1 MKLLRVFLLL
11 SAMMV
16 FVACSNE
23 SDDYSYTGALPIP
36 QNLAYELIKQQLG
49 DKQLNG
55 IDIYVSIDML
65 SAKTKV
71 VIMGSEDIISPDC
84 DSWLFFVDEMPLIA
98 NCGHPC
104 KYIFVDETGNV
115 FVYERTMF
123 PTEPSMEK
131 MNLLN
136 RADVWDGYDEK

>member
-71 VIMGSEDIISPDC
+71 G
-84 DSWLFFVDEMPLIA
+84 
-98 NCGHPC
+98 
-104 KYIFVDETGNV
+104 
-115 FVYERTMF
+115 
-123 PTEPSMEK
+123 
-131 MNLLN
+131 
-136 RADVWDGYDEK
+136 

>member
-23 SDDYSYTGALPIP
+23 SEDYSYTGALPIP

-49 DKQLNG
+49 DKQLKEV
-55 IDIYVSIDML
+55 DIYVSIDML

-71 VIMGSEDIISPDC
+71 VSMGSEDIISPDC
-84 DSWLFFVDEMPLIA
+84 DSWMR
-98 NCGHPC
+98 C
-104 KYIFVDETGNV
+104 
-115 FVYERTMF
+115 R
-123 PTEPSMEK
+123 
-131 MNLLN
+131 
-136 RADVWDGYDEK
+136 

>member
-49 DKQLNG
+49 DKQLN
-55 IDIYVSIDML
+55 
-65 SAKTKV
+65 
-71 VIMGSEDIISPDC
+71 
-84 DSWLFFVDEMPLIA
+84 
-98 NCGHPC
+98 
-104 KYIFVDETGNV
+104 
-115 FVYERTMF
+115 
-123 PTEPSMEK
+123 
-131 MNLLN
+131 
-136 RADVWDGYDEK
+136 

>member
-49 DKQLNG
+49 DLSSTYKCNFLGADNKQ
-55 IDIYVSIDML
+55 
-65 SAKTKV
+65 
-71 VIMGSEDIISPDC
+71 
-84 DSWLFFVDEMPLIA
+84 
-98 NCGHPC
+98 
-104 KYIFVDETGNV
+104 
-115 FVYERTMF
+115 
-123 PTEPSMEK
+123 
-131 MNLLN
+131 
-136 RADVWDGYDEK
+136 

>member
-23 SDDYSYTGALPIP
+23 SEDYSYTGALPIP

-49 DKQLNG
+49 DKQLKEV
-55 IDIYVSIDML
+55 DIYVSIDML

-71 VIMGSEDIISPDC
+71 VSMGSEDIISPDC

-98 NCGHPC
+98 NWDILVS
-104 KYIFVDETGNV
+104 IFLWIKLAMCLLMRELC
-115 FVYERTMF
+115 FQR
-123 PTEPSMEK
+123 
-131 MNLLN
+131 NLLW
-136 RADVWDGYDEK
+136 RK